1 MIADQALKV
10 YHDTAIPLPK
20 KHGDFLFLQSLT
32 RLSWTFD
39 DVQIYNRAFSEQE
52 GYDMKNKRLSGKP

>member
-1 MIADQALKV
+1 VIADQALNV

-20 KHGDFLFLQSLT
+20 KHGGLFLQSLT
-32 RLSWTFD
+32 RLSWAFD